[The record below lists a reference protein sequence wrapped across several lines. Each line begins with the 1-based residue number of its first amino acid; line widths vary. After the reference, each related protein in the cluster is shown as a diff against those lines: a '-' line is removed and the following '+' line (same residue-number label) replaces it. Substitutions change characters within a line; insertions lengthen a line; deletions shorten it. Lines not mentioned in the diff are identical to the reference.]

1 MIAASEIQTATLD
14 DLDAIGRL
22 RAAQGWRRSE
32 PVVRAVVTSHTARVF
47 VVRASSLGQVE
58 GAEAHEP
65 IATTNALAAGSV
77 GIIGNVAV
85 HALVQRRG
93 LGRLLMTH
101 AIAWLREQGVQTV
114 WLDATPDGRPLYRQL
129 GFIEIAPSWFAYTP
143 LRDLHIDRL
152 IALAGAHTATL
163 ATTAILPSLAA
174 LDHEAFGG
182 DRMDILHAI
191 LRQPECSLLV
201 ATASSDSNQTPLG
214 YALTRRIEAPENGF
228 RLGSLV
234 APSDA
239 VAAALT
245 LAAINLEISNAPANV
260 ASGVSH
266 ITLSG
271 GAMPRARRY
280 FDGIGVA
287 TVDDD
292 IVMRLSFDSP
302 NTTSNHDTLAAAQ
315 EREEGRPSPYSWIA
329 PMLF

>member
-14 DLDAIGRL
+14 DLDAIGRM

-32 PVVRAVVTSHTARVF
+32 PVVRAVVTSHTARIF
-47 VVRASSLGQVE
+47 VVRASSIGQVE
-58 GAEAHEP
+58 GIETREP

-77 GIIGNVAV
+77 GIIGNVVV
-85 HALVQRRG
+85 HSLVQRRG

-101 AIAWLREQGVQTV
+101 AITWLREQGVQTI
-114 WLDATPDGRPLYRQL
+114 WLDATPDGRPLYRKL

-143 LRDLHIDRL
+143 LRDLRIDRL
-152 IALAGAHTATL
+152 ISLAGAHTATL
-163 ATTAILPSLAA
+163 ATAAILPSLAA

-201 ATASSDSNQTPLG
+201 ATASGASNQPPLG

-245 LAAINLEISNAPANV
+245 LAAINQEIRNAPADV
-260 ASGVSH
+260 ANGASH

-271 GAMPRARRY
+271 GAMPRARRF
-280 FDGIGVA
+280 FDSIGVA

-292 IVMRLSFDSP
+292 IVMRLTLDTDSAA
-302 NTTSNHDTLAAAQ
+302 SDTEPLSAAQ